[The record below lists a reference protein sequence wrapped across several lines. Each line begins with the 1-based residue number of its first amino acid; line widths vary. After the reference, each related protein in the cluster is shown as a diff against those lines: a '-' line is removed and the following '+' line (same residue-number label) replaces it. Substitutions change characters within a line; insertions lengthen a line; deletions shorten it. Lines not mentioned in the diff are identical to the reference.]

1 MVIFFNTKVTENQNM
16 HTQFLV
22 NLKILVVENDIFQQD
37 ILFDFCESHGA
48 KCYTSKNVSKSI
60 EMVEVNQFDVA
71 LCDIFLNGDG
81 TGFDLF
87 DQIQVLDPDLTTIFV
102 TGQLQDEVTMEIIK
116 KDAYALIRKPFD
128 MTSLGLL
135 LLQAARNTRNN
146 RRNRYISNN
155 LKSKIESIQREKN
168 KIFINTLLSLS
179 AALEQKDEYTKN
191 HSEKVGE
198 LAGKICWEYTYNK
211 TIIDDVITAGKLHDI
226 GKIGI
231 RDDIL
236 LKKGPLTDEEF
247 GVIKTHPENSY
258 RIVKPVDTIGKV
270 SEYVLHHHERWDGNG
285 GYPHNL
291 KEKVIPVGARILAVA
306 DTFDA
311 LTSSRPYRVAKDRD
325 FALQMILDGSG
336 KQFDPEIV
344 EILYKMVRTGKI
356 DSTDWNPIQ
365 PMQK

>member
-1 MVIFFNTKVTENQNM
+1 M

-22 NLKILVVENDIFQQD
+22 NLRILVVENEESQRD
-37 ILFDFCESHGA
+37 LLYEFCVTHGA
-48 KCYTSKNVSKSI
+48 NCYTSKNVEGSVDLI
-60 EMVEVNQFDVA
+60 ESNQFDVA

-87 DQIQVLDPDLTTIFV
+87 DRIQTIDPDLTTIFI
-102 TGQLQDEVTMEIIK
+102 TGQLREEVTQEIIQ
-116 KDAYALIRKPFD
+116 KDAYALLSKPYD

-146 RRNRYISNN
+146 RRNRYVSNN
-155 LKSKIESIQREKN
+155 LKSKIEAIQRDKN

-211 TIIDDVITAGKLHDI
+211 TFIEDVITAGKLHDI

-231 RDDIL
+231 KDEIL
-236 LKKGPLTDEEF
+236 FKKSALTDEEYAI
-247 GVIKTHPENSY
+247 IKMHPENSY
-258 RIVKPVDTIGKV
+258 RIVKPVDTVGKI
-270 SEYVLHHHERWDGNG
+270 SDYVLHHHERWDGNG

-291 KEKVIPVGARILAVA
+291 KEKGIPVGARILSVA

-311 LTSSRPYRVAKDRD
+311 LTSSRPYREAKDRD
-325 FALQMILDGSG
+325 FALQTIIEGSG

-344 EILYKMVRTGKI
+344 EIIYKLIRTGKI
-356 DSTDWNPIQ
+356 DSADWAS
-365 PMQK
+365 K

>member
-1 MVIFFNTKVTENQNM
+1 M
-16 HTQFLV
+16 HTPFLV
-22 NLKILVVENDIFQQD
+22 NLRILVVENEEAQRD
-37 ILFDFCESHGA
+37 LLYEFCVTHGA
-48 KCYTSKNVSKSI
+48 SCSTSKNVEGSVELI
-60 EMVEVNQFDVA
+60 ESNQFDVA

-87 DQIQVLDPDLTTIFV
+87 DRIQTIDPDLTTIFV
-102 TGQLQDEVTMEIIK
+102 TGQLREEVTREIIQ
-116 KDAYALIRKPFD
+116 KDAYALLTKPYE

-146 RRNRYISNN
+146 RRNRYVSNN
-155 LKSKIESIQREKN
+155 LKSKIETIQRDKN

-211 TIIDDVITAGKLHDI
+211 TFIEEVITAGKLHDI

-231 RDDIL
+231 KDEIL
-236 LKKGPLTDEEF
+236 FKKSALTDEEYAI
-247 GVIKTHPENSY
+247 IKTHPENSY
-258 RIVKPVDTIGKV
+258 RIVKPVDTVGKI
-270 SEYVLHHHERWDGNG
+270 SDYVLHHHERWDGNG

-291 KEKVIPVGARILAVA
+291 KEKGIPVGARILAVA

-311 LTSSRPYRVAKDRD
+311 LTSSRPYRGAKDRD
-325 FALQMILDGSG
+325 FALQTIIEGSG

-344 EILYKMVRTGKI
+344 EIIYKLVRTGKI
-356 DSTDWNPIQ
+356 DSADWAP
-365 PMQK
+365 K

>member
-1 MVIFFNTKVTENQNM
+1 M

-22 NLKILVVENDIFQQD
+22 NLRILVVENDDVQKD
-37 ILFDFCESHGA
+37 ILFEFCTTHGA
-48 KCYTSKNVSKSI
+48 NCCTSKNVTRSVELI
-60 EMVEVNQFDVA
+60 ESNQFDVA

-87 DQIQVLDPDLTTIFV
+87 DHIQAIDPDLTTIFV
-102 TGQLQDEVTMEIIK
+102 TGQLREEVTREVIQ
-116 KDAYALIRKPFD
+116 KDVYALLTKPYD

-146 RRNRYISNN
+146 RRNRYVSNN
-155 LKSKIESIQREKN
+155 LKSKIDTIQRDKN

-211 TIIDDVITAGKLHDI
+211 TFIDEVITAGKLHDI

-231 RDDIL
+231 KDEIL
-236 LKKGPLTDEEF
+236 FKKASLTDEEYAI
-247 GVIKTHPENSY
+247 IKTHPENSY
-258 RIVKPVDTIGKV
+258 RIVKPVDSVGKI

-291 KEKVIPVGARILAVA
+291 KEKGIPVGARILAVA

-311 LTSSRPYRVAKDRD
+311 LTSSRPYRDARDRD
-325 FALQMILDGSG
+325 FALQTIIDGSG

-344 EILYKMVRTGKI
+344 EIIYKLIRTGKI
-356 DSTDWNPIQ
+356 DSKDW
-365 PMQK
+365 MAK